1 MNPRRRQT
9 MTTIDTITD
18 AQITA
23 LRSGAGEA
31 FDAETVAACDRALA
45 GDLEA
50 RAECASIIASAEA
63 MADED

>member
-1 MNPRRRQT
+1 MT
-9 MTTIDTITD
+9 FTTIDTITD
-18 AQITA
+18 AQIIA

-31 FDAETVAACDRALA
+31 YDPETVAACDRALA

-63 MADED
+63 MVDDE